1 MDPEILTRRAEI
13 ARAIDGQTL
22 CGLLELTAR
31 DSPCRPALSEPVPAR
46 DVMACSTGGSGSRPA
61 AARPGRPGGTE
72 WQTLTWPQAREQV
85 LRLAASFE
93 ALGLAPGERVALM
106 LPNRT
111 EHWLADQA
119 AVHAAGCR

>member
-1 MDPEILTRRAEI
+1 MEPEILARRAEI
-13 ARAIDGQTL
+13 ARAIEGRTV
-22 CGLLELTAR
+22 CGLLELAAR
-31 DSPCRPALSEPVPAR
+31 EFAGRPALSEPATAQDHHNAERARAGAVPPE
-46 DVMACSTGGSGSRPA
+46 DGG
-61 AARPGRPGGTE
+61 
-72 WQTLTWPQAREQV
+72 WHTLSWPQAREQV

-119 AVHAAGCR
+119 AVHAAGVPVTL